1 MRETMRNQ
9 EETKRNKEKPGENRR
24 ETKRN
29 HRNHKKQGEKLE
41 QTETVGTYEKLAKI
55 GETMI
60 KQEKPGG
67 KL

>member
-9 EETKRNKEKPGENRR
+9 EETKRNKEKPGEIRR

-41 QTETVGTYEKLAKI
+41 QT
-55 GETMI
+55 
-60 KQEKPGG
+60 
-67 KL
+67 